1 MIMMENG
8 GVKILFK
15 QYYSLKFYSF
25 ALNVQFP
32 GLQAEV
38 IGSGL
43 ADDEKDL
50 EFQLKRYD
58 YFGFGNNLQNCSLC
72 FKCFPFISNCTG
84 LFVGVTAIV
93 ILLFLIMFVRICY
106 VSG

>member
-1 MIMMENG
+1 M
-8 GVKILFK
+8 
-15 QYYSLKFYSF
+15 YHYSF

-58 YFGFGNNLQNCSLC
+58 YFGFGNNLH
-72 FKCFPFISNCTG
+72 
-84 LFVGVTAIV
+84 
-93 ILLFLIMFVRICY
+93 FLIMFVRICY

>member
-84 LFVGVTAIV
+84 LFFWCYCHRDFV
-93 ILLFLIMFVRICY
+93 IPNY
-106 VSG
+106 VC